1 MNLIV
6 AIDENNGIGK
16 DGKLL
21 FRIPEDMKR
30 FQNFTN
36 KTTVIMG
43 RKTFESL
50 PDGRPLKNRENIIF
64 TRNTSYPGGN
74 FKIVHSM
81 EEFKDIYNPELNY
94 NVIGGAEIYKEFL
107 PYCKLAF
114 ITKAYKDFHAD
125 TFLPFDLNDY
135 PGWTLNYESTLRK
148 VKLDEEDVEYR
159 YYTFFNTKSLP
170 IQ

>member
-1 MNLIV
+1 MAIILSGLVLI
-6 AIDENNGIGK
+6 
-16 DGKLL
+16 LL
-21 FRIPEDMKR
+21 
-30 FQNFTN
+30 
-36 KTTVIMG
+36 V
-43 RKTFESL
+43 L
-50 PDGRPLKNRENIIF
+50 IILAG
-64 TRNTSYPGGN
+64 TIRS
-74 FKIVHSM
+74 K
-81 EEFKDIYNPELNY
+81 FKDIYNPELNY

-148 VKLDEEDVEYR
+148 VKLDEEYVEYR